1 MSLYQLHARSDAFQG
16 EPLAD
21 SCIISWPWWPVLQG
35 TWGGLWLHAQ
45 GPNSISTCLSGI
57 CCTKLEINNSSHR
70 MNNSTEGTKC
80 CRQRLASQKQT
91 VLPSKGRRKRRFYS
105 QAGVWT
111 QVTLML
117 GNWNEPSLEVC
128 GNDEDNGAPRREFGI
143 LSFSLDHFQPLKPL
157 WLITAQLYWHLF
169 QETFHNTLNQLKQKC
184 ISLWSHMLVT

>member
-1 MSLYQLHARSDAFQG
+1 MQPGPPWTHSAVQPGSPSGWPQGRHGSSRGLRARGEWSPGTSKGTVSLYQLRSDAFQG

-70 MNNSTEGTKC
+70 MNNSTEGTKG
-80 CRQRLASQKQT
+80 CRQWLASQKQT

-117 GNWNEPSLEVC
+117 
-128 GNDEDNGAPRREFGI
+128 DN
-143 LSFSLDHFQPLKPL
+143 
-157 WLITAQLYWHLF
+157 
-169 QETFHNTLNQLKQKC
+169 
-184 ISLWSHMLVT
+184 

>member
-1 MSLYQLHARSDAFQG
+1 MQPGPPWTCSAAQSWSLSGSPQGRHGRSRGLRARGKRSPATSEGTMNLYQLHARSDAFQG

-80 CRQRLASQKQT
+80 CRQCLASQKQT

-117 GNWNEPSLEVC
+117 
-128 GNDEDNGAPRREFGI
+128 DN
-143 LSFSLDHFQPLKPL
+143 
-157 WLITAQLYWHLF
+157 
-169 QETFHNTLNQLKQKC
+169 
-184 ISLWSHMLVT
+184 